1 MDKFKKIKESNDGIE
16 ETNSKSQ
23 ESAESIEQTV
33 ETLGKT
39 DSDITPPNEKI
50 NHDIKK
56 PNSVIKK
63 LDNDIITSFLQIV
76 KNKKELII
84 LAFLTIVL
92 ISLFM
97 TFVVPN
103 IHKKIVWKQTES
115 LVDHHFAND
124 KNVLLIR
131 PYELGETIASEKNIT
146 IAMFNQN
153 NKLYPKFEIA
163 VNNERKMSNYTGK
176 LYLYPIIFDVEE
188 TQKFYK
194 VDNKITLI
202 HFENKKETSRK
213 ELTSEK
219 EIDLYLADYLNSL
232 ERGEEVPEI
241 AENDTVNE
249 EASGAENLPDKSKE
263 NEKSDIIDE
272 LKDVI
277 K

>member
-1 MDKFKKIKESNDGIE
+1 MDKFKKIKESNNTVE
-16 ETNSKSQ
+16 EPNSQIQESTNSIEKSVDQIQ
-23 ESAESIEQTV
+23 ELSSTTNTPNENINHEIEKPNSNSKK
-33 ETLGKT
+33 L
-39 DSDITPPNEKI
+39 DSDII
-50 NHDIKK
+50 AR
-56 PNSVIKK
+56 
-63 LDNDIITSFLQIV
+63 FLQIV
-76 KNKKELII
+76 KDKKELII
-84 LAFLTIVL
+84 LAFLSIVL
-92 ISLFM
+92 ASLFI

-103 IHKKIVWKQTES
+103 IHKKIVWKQTEA

-232 ERGEEVPEI
+232 ERGEDVPEV
-241 AENDTVNE
+241 AENGTTNDEATSVE
-249 EASGAENLPDKSKE
+249 EMPDKAKA
-263 NEKSDIIDE
+263 NAKSDIIDE